1 MKIVSE
7 TAEYIKELERMRDRL
22 EEMKKSKGAVSAAT
36 PTILVS
42 QCSSPDSSLRV
53 TVSGNVAFFGIQ
65 TLRLRRG
72 LASQIITVFEKHDAQ
87 VFAANVA
94 ANHGL
99 LTVTVTAFVG
109 NNGNDLID
117 KIISDIRNL

>member
-7 TAEYIKELERMRDRL
+7 TVEYIKELERRRDEL
-22 EEMKKSKGAVSAAT
+22 EEMKKSKGAVSAT
-36 PTILVS
+36 PISVS

-53 TVSGNVAFFGIQ
+53 TVSGNVAFFGIE

-72 LASQIITVFEKHDAQ
+72 LANQIIMAFEKHDAQ

-94 ANHGL
+94 AKHGL

-109 NNGNDLID
+109 NNGDDLIA
-117 KIISDIRNL
+117 KIIRDIRNL